1 MNIKKLFSR
10 PEEYTKYNPTS
21 PAEKAQR
28 VWDERDGEIIIQNY
42 NLRRLNIGQLVVNI
56 VLAGVIAFLS
66 TKSSVQPYV
75 VFANPDNGAVWHV
88 GTVQAAKDF
97 EPNEQIKKYFMA
109 NFLKEVREVPLDPV
123 VHNKNLRNALGYMT
137 RDASEKLKTQMAQ
150 ENQNRDK
157 QATVTINIQSINP
170 IENSQDK
177 SSYQVRWTEDEF
189 AIGSGQKTT
198 TTYTGVFTTTM
209 IKSKDEQQ
217 IEINPIGFYI
227 TDFNYS
233 KDAASVNQPKSG
245 QAKKQ

>member
-1 MNIKKLFSR
+1 MN
-10 PEEYTKYNPTS
+10 
-21 PAEKAQR
+21 AEKYTQKTLDAFRTAQ
-28 VWDERDGEIIIQNY
+28 
-42 NLRRLNIGQLVVNI
+42 
-56 VLAGVIAFLS
+56 S
-66 TKSSVQPYV
+66 
-75 VFANPDNGAVWHV
+75 
-88 GTVQAAKDF
+88 
-97 EPNEQIKKYFMA
+97 
-109 NFLKEVREVPLDPV
+109 
-123 VHNKNLRNALGYMT
+123 
-137 RDASEKLKTQMAQ
+137 MAQ

-157 QATVTINIQSINP
+157 QTTVTINIQSINP